1 MRIYVSVGTH
11 EQPFQRLLDS
21 VASAVSSM
29 DHEWIVQYGVGT
41 WGLLSPV
48 VRASAY
54 LSADEVKDALGW
66 ADVMISQA
74 SPGNSFGALD
84 AEVWP
89 IVLGRQKSHGE
100 HVDDHQVRFAAA
112 LADMGLATDMQSESR
127 LPEVLSEVALRAPG
141 SRKSAIRAAMAES
154 SARRAIFRDEAWT
167 LILANGMR

>member
-1 MRIYVSVGTH
+1 MKIYVSVGTH

-21 VASAVSSM
+21 VASVVRST
-29 DHEWIVQYGVGT
+29 DHEWVIQFGVGT
-41 WGLLSPV
+41 WEAPSSV

-54 LSADEVKDALGW
+54 LSADEVRDALGW
-66 ADVMISQA
+66 AEVMISQA
-74 SPGNSFGALD
+74 SPGNCFGALD

-112 LADMGLATDMQSESR
+112 LADMGLATDLKSESK
-127 LPEVLSEVALRAPG
+127 LLEVLSEVALRAPDL
-141 SRKSAIRAAMAES
+141 RRAAIRTAMAES
-154 SARRAIFRDEAWT
+154 TARRATFRDEAWN